1 MSSSSNSSTHVLLQQ
16 PWLPVTIDGISLLAK
31 INFGSTEYQVLLTD
45 LQSVWQEEMDI
56 AAIQTRAAELN
67 KRLRAPVEAFF
78 SHLCK
83 VVRPIFA
90 GVGSESES
98 AMKVEHQDSG
108 DVVMKLKSKLAGLP
122 FHWEFQCAPAPI
134 TVVCL
139 HLVNPLL
146 AMCGLLQEQVDQLSD
161 LLTKK
166 DAEILDYKENGAT
179 LSRERLQT
187 SVFEKKSY
195 RDNFMTKVLP
205 LVCSQQSSSVDFSRD
220 LQRLYTA
227 VVAPGN
233 GRKRKLSEPKEVLVQ
248 EVSRSDEPVADVR
261 REQEPSGDDLDQ
273 TSETQV
279 RMETSVDPPATQ
291 QVTVARVSSK
301 PKKKKGGL
309 FK

>member
-1 MSSSSNSSTHVLLQQ
+1 MSSPSNSGAHVLLQH
-16 PWLPVTIDGISLLAK
+16 PWLPITIDGISFLAK

-45 LQSVWQEEMDI
+45 LQSVWQEKMDI
-56 AAIQTRAAELN
+56 TAIQTRAAELN

-90 GVGSESES
+90 GVASGSES
-98 AMKVEHQDSG
+98 AMKVERQDSG

-122 FHWEFQCAPAPI
+122 FHWEFQCAPAPV
-134 TVVCL
+134 TVVCS

-146 AMCGLLQEQVDQLSD
+146 AMCGLLQEQVDQLSA

-187 SVFEKKSY
+187 TVFEKKSY
-195 RDNFMTKVLP
+195 RDDFMTKVLP
-205 LVCSQQSSSVDFSRD
+205 LACSRQNSSLDFSSD
-220 LQRLYTA
+220 LQQLYTA
-227 VVAPGN
+227 VVAPEN
-233 GRKRKLSEPKEVLVQ
+233 GRKRKLSEQTELVEIYQ
-248 EVSRSDEPVADVR
+248 SNAQVGDVR
-261 REQEPSGDDLDQ
+261 QEQEPASDHLDQ

-279 RMETSVDPPATQ
+279 GMETSVEQPATQ
-291 QVTVARVSSK
+291 PVTVARVSSK